1 MKLQPR
7 LSISQILLLA
17 AGFPIVIATIYL
29 SILIFQGRQTA
40 IESRQ
45 AVELARMTALLDAV
59 AHEHAVER
67 GLTAGFLGSGGTQ
80 GRAALDEQRA
90 KADAAEQAVKNAKP
104 SDFPSISE
112 RSFHNAFDPVI
123 EQLNGKASLRT
134 QVDRLTPGVPAF
146 SYYSDLNTAALLS
159 LDSSVTPIQ
168 SKQLRA
174 MLRARLSLLWLKER
188 AGQVRGLMNNIYKS
202 GNSNAGQQ
210 AQIRGFLIGERNYLQ
225 QFDEYADARYLA
237 QLDAFEQQPHWQ
249 RIEQLVSSYLA
260 QTDLSQVTGP
270 DNWFALAT
278 QRIGDI
284 KSMSDSLGVDIR
296 NFAQAELHSAQRW
309 FWFRIGMLVCILLP
323 CAILAL
329 SVSITLPRRIGGM
342 RATLQ
347 RVSDELDLSLRM
359 NPGGRDEIADI
370 ADSINHHLDQMV
382 ETIRST
388 LDTSRSVY
396 GNLNQTRETLQGSIN
411 KVDEQQDNI
420 ASIVSAIHE
429 FSISNDEIA
438 RNIQG
443 ANEQAL
449 ASEEMNQNGQANV
462 RQLNSDV
469 ESLDAEIQQTSD
481 MVNTLSIEISSITDI
496 LKAIDEIAEQTNLL
510 ALNAAIEAARA
521 GDQGRGFA
529 VVADE
534 VRKLAQRSQSS
545 TEEVQVITT
554 KLRAASDKA
563 LESMQQSSSRTES
576 TTRLVRE
583 NAGTMDNIYRSVQTI
598 AEMMTSVSSATNQQ
612 QAMSQQINTD
622 AENIGVIATSCAAAI
637 KGTGQVLEAAN
648 TEFDRLRQQLER
660 FQLS

>member
-1 MKLQPR
+1 M
-7 LSISQILLLA
+7 
-17 AGFPIVIATIYL
+17 IV
-29 SILIFQGRQTA
+29 QGRQTA
-40 IESRQ
+40 VESEL

-80 GRAALDEQRA
+80 GRDALEEQRR
-90 KADAAEQAVKNAKP
+90 KADAAEQALRAASP
-104 SDFPSISE
+104 EDFPAISE
-112 RSFHNAFDPVI
+112 RSFRNTVEPVI
-123 EQLNGKASLRT
+123 EQLDDKAALRV
-134 QVDRLTPGVPAF
+134 QVDQLTPGVPAF

-168 SKQLRA
+168 NRQLRS

-202 GNSNAGQQ
+202 GNSNVGQQ
-210 AQIRGFLIGERNYLQ
+210 AQIRGYLIGERNYLQ
-225 QFDEYADARYLA
+225 QFDEYASADYLTQFNELSA
-237 QLDAFEQQPHWQ
+237 QPHWQ
-249 RIEQLVSSYLA
+249 QIDQLVSAYLA
-260 QTDLSQVTGP
+260 QTNLDRVSGP
-270 DNWFALAT
+270 DDWFALAT
-278 QRIGDI
+278 QRIGDV
-284 KSMSDSLGVDIR
+284 KSLSDRLGVDIR
-296 NFAQAELHSAQRW
+296 QFAQAELGSARLW
-309 FWFRIGMLVCILLP
+309 FWFRLGMLICILAP
-323 CAILAL
+323 CGILAL
-329 SVSITLPRRIGGM
+329 TVSVSLPRRIGGM
-342 RATLQ
+342 RETLR
-347 RVSDELDLSLRM
+347 RVSDDLDLSLRM

-382 ETIRST
+382 QTIQAT
-388 LDTSRSVY
+388 LHTSRSVY
-396 GNLNQTRETLQGSIN
+396 GNLDQTRQTLQGSID

-429 FSISNDEIA
+429 FNTSNDEIA
-438 RNIQG
+438 RSIQG
-443 ANEQAL
+443 ANEQAM

-462 RQLNSDV
+462 RQLNADV
-469 ESLDAEIQQTSD
+469 ESLDRDIQQTSA
-481 MVNTLSIEISSITDI
+481 MVTTLSKEISSITDI

-554 KLRAASDKA
+554 KLRDASNKA
-563 LESMQQSSSRTES
+563 LESMQQSSTRTES

-583 NAGTMDNIYRSVQTI
+583 NAGTMDNIYRSVQSI
-598 AEMMTSVSSATNQQ
+598 AEMMTSVSSATHQQ

-622 AENIGVIATSCAAAI
+622 AENIGVIATNCADAI
-637 KGTGQVLEAAN
+637 KGTGKALATAN
-648 TEFDRLRQQLER
+648 EEFDQLRQQLER
-660 FQLS
+660 FRLA

>member
-1 MKLQPR
+1 MNLRPR
-7 LSISQILLLA
+7 LSISQILLFA

-29 SILIFQGRQTA
+29 SILIFQGRQVA

-67 GLTAGFLGSGGTQ
+67 GITAGFLGSGGSQ

-90 KADAAEQAVKNAKP
+90 KADAAEQSVRNAQP
-104 SDFPSISE
+104 SDFPSIAE
-112 RSFHNAFDPVI
+112 RSFHNAFDPVL
-123 EQLNGKASLRT
+123 EQLDGKAALRV

-146 SYYSDLNTAALLS
+146 SYYSDLNSAALLS
-159 LDSSVTPIQ
+159 LDSTVTPIQ
-168 SKQLRA
+168 NKELRA

-202 GNSNAGQQ
+202 GDSNSGQQ
-210 AQIRGFLIGERNYLQ
+210 AQIRGFLVGERNYLQ
-225 QFDEYADARYLA
+225 QFYEYANAHYVIHLED
-237 QLDAFEQQPHWQ
+237 FTEQPHWQ
-249 RIEQLVSSYLA
+249 QIDQLVQAYLA
-260 QTDLSQVTGP
+260 QTDLSRVTGP
-270 DNWFALAT
+270 DDWFALAT

-284 KSMSDSLGVDIR
+284 KSMSDTLGVDV
-296 NFAQAELHSAQRW
+296 NDYAQSELISAQRW
-309 FWFRIGMLVCILLP
+309 FWFRLGMLIFIITP
-323 CAILAL
+323 CAILAIT
-329 SVSITLPRRIGGM
+329 VSFSLPRRIGGM

-359 NPGGRDEIADI
+359 KPGGRDEIADI
-370 ADSINHHLDQMV
+370 AESINQHLDHMV
-382 ETIRST
+382 DVIRST
-388 LDTSRSVY
+388 IDTSRSVY
-396 GNLNQTRETLQGSIN
+396 GNLNQTRQTLQGSIN
-411 KVDEQQDNI
+411 KVDEQQNNI

-429 FSISNDEIA
+429 FNLSNEEIA
-438 RNIQG
+438 RSIQG

-449 ASEEMNQNGQANV
+449 ASEEMNLSGQANV

-469 ESLDAEIQQTSD
+469 ESLDADIRQTSE
-481 MVNTLSIEISSITDI
+481 MVNTLSNEIASITDI
-496 LKAIDEIAEQTNLL
+496 LRAIDEIAEQTNLL

-545 TEEVQVITT
+545 TEEVQVITS

-563 LESMQQSSSRTES
+563 LESMQQSSTRTAS
-576 TTRLVRE
+576 TTHLVRE

-598 AEMMTSVSSATNQQ
+598 AEMMTSVSSATHQQ
-612 QAMSQQINTD
+612 QAMSHQISSD
-622 AENIGVIATSCAAAI
+622 AENIGVIATVCAETI

-648 TEFDRLRQQLER
+648 TEFEQLREQLER